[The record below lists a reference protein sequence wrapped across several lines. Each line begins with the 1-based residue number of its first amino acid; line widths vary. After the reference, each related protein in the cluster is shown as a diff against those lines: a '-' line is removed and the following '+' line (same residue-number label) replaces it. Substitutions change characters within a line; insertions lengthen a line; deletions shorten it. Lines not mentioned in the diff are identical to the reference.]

1 MNFTLDP
8 SQGNGSDD
16 SDATFNIKLHKS
28 EKLFDDS
35 FVFITRD
42 ENRTT
47 LVNDFDKLAEKYSN
61 CFYRNENSAID
72 LCDGNMVRGA
82 KILEFLQKILLD
94 SWILFFPALKHP
106 ARYFAP

>member
-1 MNFTLDP
+1 MNDVKKIRWISNILFSIDQ
-8 SQGNGSDD
+8 SQGNSSDS

-72 LCDGNMVRGA
+72 LCDGNMVGVA
-82 KILEFLQKILLD
+82 MAQKL
-94 SWILFFPALKHP
+94 
-106 ARYFAP
+106 